1 MHYIDCFIYSAK
13 NHPKLYLWSNP
24 WEKKQLPEKAKEE
37 NEDVKPKMESKDHE
51 YMKDGLDVDKNE
63 NESMLMMILKA
74 GKEVI

>member
-1 MHYIDCFIYSAK
+1 MVKS
-13 NHPKLYLWSNP
+13 LG
-24 WEKKQLPEKAKEE
+24 EKTVTRESEEE